1 MNGNNYNEFN
11 LMSNESEHVQ
21 FDWMQWHYKQNDDSE
36 IEHTCS
42 SNFMANTVVHD

>member
-1 MNGNNYNEFN
+1 
-11 LMSNESEHVQ
+11 MSNESEHIQ
-21 FDWMQWHYKQNDDSE
+21 IDCMQLQYLQNDEGE